1 MALPTPAQALAA
13 AREILPWVIEI
24 RRDLHQH
31 PELGLEEHRT
41 AARVQARL
49 DEIGVEHR
57 DGIGGTG
64 VLGFIRGAGTRE
76 TGPGRAVALRA
87 DLDALPIE
95 EANDVPYRSQAPGTM
110 HACGHDVHTS
120 VLLGAA
126 RLLRGLRQELAG
138 TVKLFFQPAEET
150 VGGAKLLIAAGAME
164 DPPVEAIFGLH
175 VESGLE
181 VGRFA
186 VRYGQRNASS
196 DTIRLV
202 IHGKACHAAYP
213 AGGVDAIVL
222 ASQVVSALQTVVSRN
237 VDARQSAV
245 LSFGMIHGGTQGNI
259 VADRVELKGTVR
271 TLDPEIRTLVLGRLR
286 ETAEGVATALGGHA
300 ELEVEPGYD
309 ALINDDAIVDLV
321 RANAVDLVGEDNVF
335 DRKQANMGVE
345 DFAYYLHHAPGA
357 FFSLGV
363 RNEAR
368 GIVHGEHTARFDVDE
383 ECLAYGVAI
392 QVLNALSICGTAG

>member
-1 MALPTPAQALAA
+1 MTPAEILAA
-13 AREILPWVIEI
+13 SREIAPWVSEI

-41 AARVQARL
+41 ASRVQARL
-49 DEIGVEHR
+49 DEIGVEHV

-64 VLGFIRGAGTRE
+64 VLGTIQGTEPSAAAERV
-76 TGPGRAVALRA
+76 VALRA
-87 DLDALPIE
+87 DLDALPIQ
-95 EANDVPYRSQAPGTM
+95 EANETPYRSQVPGVM

-120 VLLGAA
+120 ILLGAA
-126 RLLRGLRQELAG
+126 RILNGLRPQLAG

-150 VGGAKLLIAAGAME
+150 VGGAKLLIEAGAME
-164 DPPVEAIFGLH
+164 NPPVEAVFGLH
-175 VESGLE
+175 VESGLD

-196 DTIRLV
+196 DTIHL
-202 IHGKACHAAYP
+202 ILHGKACHAAYP

-222 ASQVVSALQTVVSRN
+222 ASQVISALQTVVSRN

-245 LSFGMIHGGTQGNI
+245 ISFGKIHGGSQGNI
-259 VADRVELKGTVR
+259 MADRVELVGTVR
-271 TLDPEIRTLVLGRLR
+271 TLAPEIRTLVLRRLG
-286 ETAEGVATALGGHA
+286 ETAEGVAAALGGRA
-300 ELEVEPGYD
+300 ELNIEPGYD
-309 ALINDDAIVDLV
+309 ALINDDTIVDLV
-321 RANAVDLVGEDNVF
+321 RANAVALVGEDNVVN
-335 DRKQANMGVE
+335 RSQANMGVE

-368 GIVHGEHTARFDVDE
+368 GIVHGEHTPRFDVDE

-392 QVLNALSICGTAG
+392 QVLNALSICGIMD